1 MNIRERVDALRGRMR
16 ENGMK
21 AYVVYSSDPHGS
33 EYVSGHWRSRS
44 WLSGFT
50 GSAGTLVVTE
60 KEAGLWSDFRY
71 FIQAAEELA
80 GSGIDL
86 YKMGESGVPGYLEWI
101 ASHLSAGEVLG
112 MDGRTLTLKEWEEM
126 ARHFTDAGIM
136 INGENDL
143 VGDIWSGR
151 PGESGGAVWALS
163 DEEAGESAASK
174 VGRLRDELAARR
186 IDGTLIA
193 SLDDIAWVLNVRGS
207 DVPYNPVVQS
217 YLYVSRDKLVWFVGQ
232 SKVGDDLS
240 GLISALKM
248 DVRPYADVSGFMA
261 SLSDKTLFLSPE
273 RINSAVMSVLSETV
287 VPLKG
292 VDLTT
297 RMKALKNEGEQA
309 RLRRCMEKDG
319 AAMVRFI
326 KWLKTAVASGEN
338 ISELKAASVL
348 REFRAGQE
356 GFLSESFS
364 TIPGYRAHGALCHY
378 EADEESQ
385 AQLKPES
392 LFLVD
397 SGGQY
402 REGTT
407 DITRTLSLGE
417 PADLERSDYTLV
429 LKGHI
434 ALSRAVFPEGT
445 RGYQLDLLARQPLW
459 NAGLNYG
466 HGTGHGVGYIL
477 NVHEGPQKISP
488 HPIDEPLLPGMVTSN
503 EPGIYRE
510 GTHGIRIENLIL
522 TTEWADCPEQEP
534 FLAFETL
541 TLCPYDSALI
551 DTSLLD
557 SSEIEWVNRYHAMV
571 FSRVSPLLDEEEK
584 KWLKEECRE
593 IN

>member
-1 MNIRERVDALRGRMR
+1 MDVRERIEALRGKMK
-16 ENGMK
+16 EQGMK

-33 EYVSGHWRSRS
+33 EYVSDHWKSRS

-60 KEAGLWSDFRY
+60 KEAGLWTDFRY
-71 FIQAAEELA
+71 FIQAAEELE
-80 GSGIDL
+80 GSGVDL
-86 YKMGESGVPGYLEWI
+86 YKMGEPGVPEYLEWI
-101 ASHLSAGEVLG
+101 VSRLGAGDVLG
-112 MDGRTLTLKEWEEM
+112 MDGRTLTLKEWEDM
-126 ARHFTDAGIM
+126 ARHFTDPGIL
-136 INGENDL
+136 INGERDL
-143 VGDIWSGR
+143 AGEIWTDR
-151 PGESGGAVWALS
+151 PASAGGPVWMLS

-174 VGRLRDELAARR
+174 IARLRDELRMRKIGA
-186 IDGTLIA
+186 TLIA

-217 YLYVSRDKLVWFVGQ
+217 YLYVSGSDLVWFVDRA
-232 SKVGDDLS
+232 KVGGGVSSFLAS
-240 GLISALKM
+240 LGLEL
-248 DVRPYADVSGFMA
+248 RHYEEVSDYMA
-261 SLSDKTLFLSPE
+261 SLRDQSLYLSPE

-287 VPLKG
+287 LPLKG

-297 RMKALKNEGEQA
+297 RMKAQKNAGEQS
-309 RLRRCMEKDG
+309 RLRSCMEKDG

-326 KWLKTAVASGEN
+326 RWIKAAVASGEK
-338 ISELKAASVL
+338 ITELKAAAVL
-348 REFRAGQE
+348 RDFRAGQE

-378 EADEESQ
+378 EAEEETQ
-385 AQLKPES
+385 ALLKPES

-417 PADLERSDYTLV
+417 PSVLEKSDYTLV

-488 HPIDEPLLPGMVTSN
+488 HPIDEALLPGMVSSN

-510 GTHGIRIENLIL
+510 GVHGIRIENLIL
-522 TTEWADCPEQEP
+522 TAEWDECPEGAG
-534 FLAFETL
+534 FLNFETL
-541 TLCPYDSALI
+541 TLCPYDPSLI
-551 DTSLLD
+551 DLSLLD
-557 SSEIEWVNRYHAMV
+557 SGEKEWINNYHAMV
-571 FSRVSPLLDEEEK
+571 LERISPLLNEEERA
-584 KWLKEECRE
+584 WLAEECRE
-593 IN
+593 I